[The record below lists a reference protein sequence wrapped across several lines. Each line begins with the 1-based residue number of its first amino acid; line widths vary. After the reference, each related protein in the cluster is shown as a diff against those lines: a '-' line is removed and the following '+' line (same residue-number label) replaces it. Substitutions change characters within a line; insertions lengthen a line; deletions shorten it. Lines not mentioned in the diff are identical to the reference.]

1 MFGFFNCNKPIGFT
15 SRDVVNVV
23 QRRLRGR
30 KIKLGHCGTLDPL
43 ADGVL
48 VVAAGAAAK
57 LVPFVHEATKRY
69 RGTFR
74 LAAESPTGDLEF
86 EPTIHEHHPVPTL
99 DQVRQACGRFVGEI
113 EQTPPAYSAV
123 KVDGRR
129 AYDLARQG
137 REVNMPSRT
146 VRVQSVEVVSF
157 GYPELTL
164 DITCG
169 TGTYIRSLG
178 MDIARSLG
186 TVAVMTSLRRTRVGE
201 FAIEQAH
208 SIDMLR
214 EADLHSLL
222 QPATGGVSHLPQV
235 RVDAEQ
241 CGRLAN
247 GLPVDP
253 DVAAPEQAVN
263 AAHAAA
269 VLPPDRLV
277 AILVSR
283 RGGWYPKRVFP
294 TAFAAAGR
302 DVV

>member
-1 MFGFFNCNKPIGFT
+1 MFGFLNCNKPIGFT
-15 SRDVVNVV
+15 SRDVVNVI

-48 VVAAGAAAK
+48 VVAVGAAAK
-57 LVPFVHEATKRY
+57 LVPFVHEASKRY

-86 EPTIHEHHPVPTL
+86 EPTIHEHHPVPTV
-99 DQVRQACGRFVGEI
+99 DQVRQACGRFIGAI

-137 REVNMPSRT
+137 CDVDVPSRT
-146 VRVQSVEVVSF
+146 VQVQSIDVIAF
-157 GYPELTL
+157 DYPELTL

-178 MDIARSLG
+178 IDIARSLG
-186 TVAVMTSLRRTRVGE
+186 TVAVMTSLTRTRVGD
-201 FAIEQAH
+201 FAIEQAL
-208 SIDMLR
+208 SIDTLR
-214 EADLHSLL
+214 QAELESLL
-222 QPATGGVSHLPQV
+222 QSAATGVSHLPRV

-253 DVAAPEQAVN
+253 DVAAPDQAAS

-269 VLPPDRLV
+269 VLPPDRLT

-283 RGGWYPKRVFP
+283 RGLWYPKRVFP
-294 TAFAAAGR
+294 TAFAAVGR